1 MLIWSDTMT
10 KISELKSGTG
20 DANISGEIVSMDEP
34 RDVITKF
41 GKKTRVASAKLKD
54 DSGEITL
61 SLWGDDA
68 DRFAVGDKVTIEK
81 GWVSE
86 FKGNLQLSAGKFG
99 KIQKE

>member
-1 MLIWSDTMT
+1 M

-20 DANISGEIVSMDEP
+20 NVNVAGEIVSIEEP

-61 SLWGDDA
+61 SLWGEDA
-68 DRFAVGDKVTIEK
+68 DKFAQGDSVSIEN

-99 KIQKE
+99 KIQKA

>member
-1 MLIWSDTMT
+1 M
-10 KISELKSGTG
+10 KVSELKAGTG
-20 DANISGEIVSMDEP
+20 NVDIQGELVSKEEG

-41 GKKTRVASAKLKD
+41 GKKTRVANATLKD

-68 DRFAVGDKVTIEK
+68 DTFAQGDTVKIEK

-86 FKGNLQLSAGKFG
+86 YKGNLQLSAGKFG
-99 KIQKE
+99 KIQKV

>member
-1 MLIWSDTMT
+1 M
-10 KISELKSGTG
+10 KISELKAGTG
-20 DANISGEIVSMDEP
+20 NVDLEGEISVKEEP

-41 GKKTRVASAKLKD
+41 GKKTRVANAKLKD

-68 DRFAVGDKVTIEK
+68 DAFAQGDSIKIEK

-86 FKGNLQLSAGKFG
+86 YKGNMQLSAGKFG
-99 KIQKE
+99 KITKQ

>member
-1 MLIWSDTMT
+1 M
-10 KISELKSGTG
+10 KVSELKAGTG
-20 DANISGEIVSMDEP
+20 NVDLTGEVVSKDEG

-41 GKKTRVASAKLKD
+41 GKKTRVANATLKD

-68 DRFAVGDKVTIEK
+68 DRFSVGDNLQVEK

-86 FKGNLQLSAGKFG
+86 YKGNLQLSAGKFG
-99 KIQKE
+99 KISKI